1 MIDQKTFEKNIIEAG
16 KFLDK
21 NNFNFDINY
30 QTLLITNSVS
40 KVAILVKR
48 NNEDMEHPAILS
60 ELNNL
65 KIYSY
70 QLFAGM
76 LNINNLEE
84 NDKKEVFNDLYQT
97 FSDQSFVDETV
108 NAIYNGDK
116 IEAINALLMTVMS
129 QLAEVKDE
137 NDYMQAISNY
147 FSLHLVIKNILKQK

>member
-16 KFLDK
+16 KSLDK

-48 NNEDMEHPAILS
+48 NNEDMEHPTILS

-65 KIYSY
+65 KVYSY

>member
-1 MIDQKTFEKNIIEAG
+1 MIKCLG
-16 KFLDK
+16 
-21 NNFNFDINY
+21 
-30 QTLLITNSVS
+30 
-40 KVAILVKR
+40 
-48 NNEDMEHPAILS
+48 
-60 ELNNL
+60 
-65 KIYSY
+65 
-70 QLFAGM
+70 
-76 LNINNLEE
+76 
-84 NDKKEVFNDLYQT
+84 EVFNDLYQT

>member
-16 KFLDK
+16 KSLDK

-65 KIYSY
+65 KVYSY

-108 NAIYNGDK
+108 C
-116 IEAINALLMTVMS
+116 LLYTS
-129 QLAEVKDE
+129 PSPRDRG
-137 NDYMQAISNY
+137 
-147 FSLHLVIKNILKQK
+147 

>member
-48 NNEDMEHPAILS
+48 NNEDMEHPGILS

-65 KIYSY
+65 KVYSY